1 MFGMVILHEIQNW
14 FDHSL
19 LVVLSTAIFVSQDS
33 FRSLPPVE
41 SLMLGTEM
49 DLQLVEGTVVA
60 LENSLKMW
68 LHDQGGDREHL
79 HLLLPPS
86 LTLQGSTQH
95 PANNRP
101 SPGRNTHMD
110 SARAPT
116 KIFIRKSLSC
126 CTQLQKLIF

>member
-1 MFGMVILHEIQNW
+1 MLPANRNVIFIHINYL
-14 FDHSL
+14 
-19 LVVLSTAIFVSQDS
+19 
-33 FRSLPPVE
+33 SLPPVE

-86 LTLQGSTQH
+86 LTSQGSTRH
-95 PANNRP
+95 PANNSP

-110 SARAPT
+110 TA
-116 KIFIRKSLSC
+116 
-126 CTQLQKLIF
+126 